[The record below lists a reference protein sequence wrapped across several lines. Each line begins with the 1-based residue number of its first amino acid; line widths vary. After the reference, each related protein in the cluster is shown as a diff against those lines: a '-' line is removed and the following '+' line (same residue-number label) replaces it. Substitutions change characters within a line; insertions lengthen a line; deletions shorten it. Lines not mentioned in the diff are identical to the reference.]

1 MVLEP
6 EAPTHEERPRTYP
19 VLRAPHLR
27 DYLAIVLKNL
37 RLVIAVLVVA
47 FTLGLLKVWSQ
58 RPEFKAT
65 AQIMINPQVT
75 AERLSPAYFSLSA
88 WQKELNTYCHVL
100 SGPTL
105 AAKIVDKLGINSYAA
120 AGFSE
125 PEPGLLDRLRNA
137 ITKLVP
143 TSRSAERSGEAK
155 EGSKRFY
162 RALVR
167 KNIRTGLIPDAN
179 IIEVSYTCEDPQV
192 ADRICGAL
200 AQLFIEDQQERRWET
215 ARSILKVLQ
224 RYEKEFEKKL
234 TESEK
239 EVIDFLTNID
249 FPVGDPQSEEQQTT
263 ALNETIATLT
273 GARAQ
278 AHVEY
283 VKLEAALNSAR
294 MAGTEGNP
302 LPVFYPVL
310 ENATID
316 SLRDRYYETKRQ
328 LGTMRTQYGPKHPS
342 VRALTEELAL
352 IEEDIKREVQQAWEA
367 LRHRQERVREEEK
380 RLDEEI
386 ERAKRRAA
394 EVNKRMAEYR
404 VLQRRAETN
413 RQLFDVLLGDAKKVD
428 LVSKMQ
434 TLNMH
439 IITEPQVSRAPSHVL
454 RTMMVAVVGGL
465 AAAVGLALFL
475 DYMDTSVATPADL
488 ESIVPADQLGVIFNA
503 EYKRTNKR
511 APILPAV
518 DAPDATITE
527 NFRNLR
533 TAILYSPGF
542 ANNPFIVT
550 TSCVAR
556 EGKTSVASNLAIL
569 IAQANKRVLLIDGD
583 MRRPGIHSLFDIDRA
598 PGLSDFLKGDAG
610 LDGVLRKSFM
620 ENLSILTCG
629 SKVSNPSELIG
640 AAFERINELVERCRE
655 EFDLVIVDTPPMTLS
670 DPYLLA
676 KMCGGTVLL
685 VVRSGS
691 TNKEMVRRVIAKL
704 HSVDAQVGGT
714 VLNQFD
720 IKKQGYYGYGYGY
733 YDYYYYHYYYGY
745 GEDKKNRRGRR
756 RGGGS
761 SEDET

>member
-1 MVLEP
+1 MVLET
-6 EAPTHEERPRTYP
+6 EAPTHEELPRTYP

-37 RLVIAVLVVA
+37 RLVIAVLVIA

-65 AQIMINPQVT
+65 AQIMINPQMT
-75 AERLSPAYFSLSA
+75 AEKLSPAYFSLSA

-125 PEPGLLDRLRNA
+125 PEPGLLDRLKST

-143 TSRSAERSGEAK
+143 TSRPVEGSGEAPK
-155 EGSKRFY
+155 GDSKRFY

-167 KNIRTGLIPDAN
+167 ENIRTSLIPDAN

-192 ADRICGAL
+192 AERICGAL
-200 AQLFIEDQQERRWET
+200 AQLFIEDQQERRWEA
-215 ARSILKVLQ
+215 ARSVLNVLQ

-234 TESEK
+234 TESER

-249 FPVGDPQSEEQQTT
+249 FPVGDPQSEEQQTG

-278 AHVEY
+278 VHVEY
-283 VKLEAALNSAR
+283 VKLEAALNRAR
-294 MAGTEGNP
+294 MADTEGNP
-302 LPVFYPVL
+302 LPAFYPVL
-310 ENATID
+310 ENSTID

-328 LGTMRTQYGPKHPS
+328 LGTMRAQYGPKHPS
-342 VRALTEELAL
+342 IQALTEELAL
-352 IEEDIKREVQQAWEA
+352 IEEDIKREVQHAWEA
-367 LRHRQERVREEEK
+367 LRHRLERLKEEEK
-380 RLDEEI
+380 KLDEEI

-394 EVNKRMAEYR
+394 EINKRMAEYR

-428 LVSKMQ
+428 LVSKLQ
-434 TLNMH
+434 TQNMH
-439 IITEPQVSRAPSHVL
+439 IITEPQVSRAPSHEL
-454 RTMMVAVVGGL
+454 RTIMLAVVGGL
-465 AAAVGLALFL
+465 VVAVGLALFL

-488 ESIVPADQLGVIFNA
+488 ESIVPADQLGVVFSA

-518 DAPDATITE
+518 DAPDATVTE

-533 TAILYSPGF
+533 TAILYSPSF

-583 MRRPGIHSLFDIDRA
+583 MRRPGIHPLFDIDRA

-610 LDGVLRKSFM
+610 LDEVLRKSFM

-640 AAFERINELVERCRE
+640 AASEGMNELVERCRE

-704 HSVDAQVGGT
+704 HSVDARVGGT

-745 GEDKKNRRGRR
+745 GKDKKGHRGRR
-756 RGGGS
+756 RKS
-761 SEDET
+761 DDEDEA